1 MSKIVS
7 LLLALAGMPLFAV
20 MIFVAI
26 VSHRQAEI
34 DLQAIVISFN
44 RLTETPFLSSLPL
57 FGFSGYLLARSR
69 APHRLLRIS
78 NAVLGWVPGG
88 LAIVAIWLCSLVT
101 ALTGASGVTIVALGG
116 LLLPAL
122 LDNRYP
128 EKFSLGITT
137 VGGSLGLLFP
147 PSLPVI
153 LYCVVS
159 ETAIE
164 DLFLAAALPGLLILL
179 LLSCYAMFRGQRERV
194 PREPFS
200 GSELLL
206 ALREGVW
213 EVILPLGIVAG
224 IYGGWLTVTEAAV
237 TATTY
242 VLIVEVLVYHD
253 IRVGQ
258 LGAIARET
266 MVLVGGILVI
276 LGMTMAVTN
285 YVIDADL
292 PQLLFEEIH
301 PYMASKYTFLLC
313 LNLFLLFVGCMI
325 DIYAAI
331 ALIVPLI
338 VPVAAEY
345 GVHPV
350 HLGVIFLTNMGIGYV
365 TPPVGLNLFIASVR
379 FKKPVLTLYGSTLPF
394 ILLLLVALAV
404 VTYVPALSLFLIGE

>member
-1 MSKIVS
+1 MSKIVA

-20 MIFVAI
+20 TILVAI
-26 VSHRQAEI
+26 LSHRQAEI
-34 DLQAIVISFN
+34 DLQAIIISFN

-78 NAVLGWVPGG
+78 NAVLGWLPGG

-128 EKFSLGITT
+128 ERFSLGITT

-159 ETAIE
+159 GTAIE

-179 LLSCYAMFRGQRERV
+179 LLSGYAMFRGQREGV
-194 PREPFS
+194 PRKPFS
-200 GSELLL
+200 ASELLQ
-206 ALREGVW
+206 ALREGLW
-213 EVILPLGIVAG
+213 EVLLPIGIVAG

-242 VLIVEVLVYHD
+242 VLIIEVVVYRD
-253 IRVGQ
+253 IRLSQ

-266 MVLVGGILVI
+266 MVLVGGILII

-285 YVIDADL
+285 YVIDAEV

-301 PYMASKYTFLLC
+301 PYMASKYTFLVC

-338 VPVAAEY
+338 VPIAAQY

-350 HLGVIFLTNMGIGYV
+350 HLGIIFLTNMGIGYV

-379 FKKPVLTLYGSTLPF
+379 FKRPVLTLYWSTLPF
-394 ILLLLVALAV
+394 TLLLLVALAI
-404 VTYVPALSLFLIGE
+404 VTYFPALSLFLLEP

>member
-1 MSKIVS
+1 MSKILA
-7 LLLALAGMPLFAV
+7 LLLALVGMPLFAI

-26 VSHRQAEI
+26 MTHRQAEI
-34 DLQAIVISFN
+34 DLQAIIISFH
-44 RLTETPFLSSLPL
+44 RLTETPFLNSLPL
-57 FGFSGYLLARSR
+57 FAFSGYLLARSR
-69 APHRLLRIS
+69 APHRLLRLS
-78 NAVLGWVPGG
+78 NTILGWLPGG

-122 LDNRYP
+122 LENRYP
-128 EKFSLGITT
+128 ERFSLGITT

-159 ETAIE
+159 ETPID

-179 LLSCYAMFRGQRERV
+179 MLSSYAAFRGQRERV
-194 PREPFS
+194 PRSAFS
-200 GSELLL
+200 GHELLE
-206 ALREGVW
+206 ALRESFW
-213 EVILPLGIVAG
+213 EAILPVGVVVG

-242 VLIVEVLVYHD
+242 VLIIEVAVYRD
-253 IRVGQ
+253 IRLGQ
-258 LGAIARET
+258 LGAIARES
-266 MVLVGGILVI
+266 MVLVGGILII

-285 YVIDADL
+285 YVIDAEV
-292 PQLLFEEIH
+292 PQLLFEQIH

-338 VPVAAEY
+338 LPIAAEY
-345 GVHPV
+345 EVHPV

-365 TPPVGLNLFIASVR
+365 TPPVGMNLFIASVR
-379 FKKPVLTLYGSTLPF
+379 FKRPVLALYWSTMPF
-394 ILLLLVALAV
+394 ILLLLVALAI
-404 VTYVPALSLFLIGE
+404 VTYVPSLSLFLLGR